1 MGAPHLNDMFFTS
14 RLKEITALESFNNN
28 AIGHVFTLLCHSDHH
43 PFFGGGLIDNDNY
56 GFMVRAIVQGQ
67 TQFLP
72 SSLRTENTK
81 WTIAST
87 STQANGTT
95 RCAHFLITRTQI

>member
-1 MGAPHLNDMFFTS
+1 MLLGMYLHCFATVI
-14 RLKEITALESFNNN
+14 ITLF
-28 AIGHVFTLLCHSDHH
+28 L
-43 PFFGGGLIDNDNY
+43 GGGLIDNDNY

-95 RCAHFLITRTQI
+95 RCAHFFINRTQI

>member
-1 MGAPHLNDMFFTS
+1 MYLHCIATAVITIFFW
-14 RLKEITALESFNNN
+14 
-28 AIGHVFTLLCHSDHH
+28 
-43 PFFGGGLIDNDNY
+43 GGLIDNDNY
-56 GFMVRAIVQGQ
+56 RFMIRAIVQLQ

-95 RCAHFLITRTQI
+95 MCAHFLITRTHSLFKFNC